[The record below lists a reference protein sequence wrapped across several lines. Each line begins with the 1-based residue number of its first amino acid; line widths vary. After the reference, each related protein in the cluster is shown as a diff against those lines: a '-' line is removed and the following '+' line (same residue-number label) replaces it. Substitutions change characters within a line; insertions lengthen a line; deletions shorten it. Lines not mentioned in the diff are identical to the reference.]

1 MRDNDNDNFVIDL
14 IESQKNEKKFY
25 QKIIILLIILM
36 FIQSIY
42 HNYKWSQFD
51 TVVVDSSDGGNA
63 GYIGNDGDVNN
74 YGKGSSP
81 QEEAEQ
87 REQETKTN

>member
-1 MRDNDNDNFVIDL
+1 MKDNDNDNLVLEL

-25 QKIIILLIILM
+25 QKIIFLLIILM
-36 FIQSIY
+36 AIQAIY
-42 HNYKWSQFD
+42 HDYKWSEFD
-51 TVVVDSSDGGNA
+51 TVVLDSETGNA
-63 GYIGNDGDVNN
+63 SYIGNDGDVNN